1 MACNPESG
9 EFYFKLLANSGRMCY
24 GIHGQNEGEPDCRG
38 LPRNDARMPCDV
50 TAGRPDKARQTRRQA
65 PNPKIEPEMEA
76 EDMIDNIAVGKT
88 IAKLRQNKN
97 MTQQQLAAA
106 LSVSHQAVSKWETG
120 AALPDVQTL
129 MALTRF
135 FGITMEQLLDGEVP
149 EDRVEPPKPAFP
161 FEEPI
166 QNIGN
171 FVTNIV
177 SGIFKPK
184 DDGAADDDGAE
195 DAETRQGE
203 GAEGEAPADEAE
215 TPFDV
220 QRLLQMAP
228 FMTKPAVD
236 ELLLENRDK
245 LTAGDIARF
254 APFASQECLEKL
266 IQNSEQEINWDVL
279 RKVAPFL
286 KREMVDKLAKAAAKG
301 GQYARKAVEST
312 GIHTEDLGK
321 TVQDVGQKIGAGL
334 ESAFRKAARLG
345 GDVVGGMSN
354 TFNGFVEN
362 VRQRQERADALRR
375 AACERALA
383 DEKWEWLADH
393 VGDIRDE
400 ELLRQIA
407 QKANGLG
414 MHDWVLEHLNG
425 YADTRTIDAAIEAG
439 NWGWLGDHAWQF
451 EDALQEKIALA
462 AAQQENWQWLSTYA
476 EQISLENCAD
486 EIAIAA
492 YRAEARV
499 LAKQIAEHCM
509 SDAQREKL
517 AGVVVDNGDFD
528 YLQQLVELLSPEWI
542 GRALVAFA
550 QKQEWDKVAR
560 FIGNADAES
569 VEQMMELAIAE
580 GNFDAIDMLD
590 EHL

>member
-1 MACNPESG
+1 
-9 EFYFKLLANSGRMCY
+9 
-24 GIHGQNEGEPDCRG
+24 
-38 LPRNDARMPCDV
+38 
-50 TAGRPDKARQTRRQA
+50 
-65 PNPKIEPEMEA
+65 
-76 EDMIDNIAVGKT
+76 MIDNIAVGKT

-129 MALTRF
+129 MALTRL

-149 EDRVEPPKPAFP
+149 EDRVEPPKPASP
-161 FEEPI
+161 FDEPI

-171 FVTNIV
+171 FVNNIV
-177 SGIFKPK
+177 GSIFKPK
-184 DDGAADDDGAE
+184 DADKAGDDAE
-195 DAETRQGE
+195 DAEAPEADPEDAEATE
-203 GAEGEAPADEAE
+203 APAEPAEGEEAKDD
-215 TPFDV
+215 FDV

-236 ELLLENRDK
+236 ELLIENRAK

-266 IQNSEQEINWDVL
+266 IQTSEQDINWDVL

-301 GQYARKAVEST
+301 GQYAKKAVEST
-312 GIHTEDLGK
+312 GINTEDFGK

-334 ESAFRKAARLG
+334 ESAFRKAAKLG
-345 GDVVGGMSN
+345 GDVVGGVSS
-354 TFNGFVEN
+354 TINGLVDGARE
-362 VRQRQERADALRR
+362 RQARADALRR

-383 DEKWEWLADH
+383 DEKWDWLAEH
-393 VGDIRDE
+393 IPEIKDE
-400 ELLRQIA
+400 ELLREIA

-414 MHDWVLEHLNG
+414 LHDWVLENLNG

-439 NWGWLGDHAWQF
+439 NWGWLGDHVWQF
-451 EDALQEKIALA
+451 EDELQEKIARA
-462 AAQQENWQWLSTYA
+462 AAAQENWQWLSTYA

-499 LAKQIAEHCM
+499 LAAQIAEHCM
-509 SDAQREKL
+509 SDAQREAL
-517 AGVVVDNGDFD
+517 ANEAIAAGDYD
-528 YLQQLVELLSPEWI
+528 YLQQLVELLSPEFI
-542 GRALVAFA
+542 GRALLANA
-550 QKQEWDKVAR
+550 QQKQWDVVAR
-560 FIGNADAES
+560 FIGNADADS
-569 VEQMMELAIAE
+569 IGQMMELAIAE
-580 GNFDAIDMLD
+580 GNFDAIDLLD
-590 EHL
+590 EYL

>member
-1 MACNPESG
+1 
-9 EFYFKLLANSGRMCY
+9 
-24 GIHGQNEGEPDCRG
+24 
-38 LPRNDARMPCDV
+38 
-50 TAGRPDKARQTRRQA
+50 
-65 PNPKIEPEMEA
+65 
-76 EDMIDNIAVGKT
+76 MIDNIAVGKT

-106 LSVSHQAVSKWETG
+106 LNVSHQAVSKWETG

-129 MALTRF
+129 MALTRL

-149 EDRVEPPKPAFP
+149 EDRVEPPKPASP

-171 FVTNIV
+171 FVNNIV
-177 SGIFKPK
+177 GSIFRPK
-184 DDGAADDDGAE
+184 ADSEASAGDEAAEAAPEADEAAEAPAGTAE
-195 DAETRQGE
+195 DADSD
-203 GAEGEAPADEAE
+203 EGEEPKND
-215 TPFDV
+215 FDV

-236 ELLLENRDK
+236 ELLLENREK

-266 IQNSEQEINWDVL
+266 IQTSEQEINWDVL

-301 GQYARKAVEST
+301 GQYAKKAVEST
-312 GIHTEDLGK
+312 GINAEDFGK

-334 ESAFRKAARLG
+334 ESAFRKAAKLG
-345 GDVVGGMSN
+345 GDVVGGVSS
-354 TFNGFVEN
+354 TINGIVDGARE
-362 VRQRQERADALRR
+362 RQARADALRR

-383 DEKWEWLADH
+383 DEKWDWLAEH
-393 VGDIRDE
+393 IPEIKDE
-400 ELLRQIA
+400 ELLREIA

-439 NWGWLGDHAWQF
+439 NWGWLGDHVWQF
-451 EDALQEKIALA
+451 EDELQEKIARA
-462 AAQQENWQWLSTYA
+462 AAAQENWQWLSTYA

-486 EIAIAA
+486 EIGIAA
-492 YRAEARV
+492 YKAEARV
-499 LAKQIAEHCM
+499 LATQIAEHCM
-509 SDAQREKL
+509 SDEQREAL
-517 AGVVVDNGDFD
+517 ANEAIAAEDYD
-528 YLQQLVELLSPEWI
+528 YLQQLVELLSPEFI
-542 GRALVAFA
+542 GRALLANA
-550 QKQEWDKVAR
+550 QQKRWDVVAR
-560 FIGNADAES
+560 FIGNADADS
-569 VEQMMELAIAE
+569 IGQMMELAIAE
-580 GNFDAIDMLD
+580 GNFDAIDLLD
-590 EHL
+590 EYL